1 MEEPQR
7 ARSHTVTTTASS
19 FAENFSTS
27 SSSFAYDREFLRT
40 LPGLLIVAEIVSA
53 GRAGGREALVDPGV
67 VPPQIRFQG
76 TLLAPSRLLPRVQN
90 SETASPSEVRSP
102 GALFGKRVLTLTQGV
117 YSGRDPTRWALS
129 VVLASLGSGML
140 GGR

>member
-1 MEEPQR
+1 M
-7 ARSHTVTTTASS
+7 
-19 FAENFSTS
+19 
-27 SSSFAYDREFLRT
+27 DL
-40 LPGLLIVAEIVSA
+40 
-53 GRAGGREALVDPGV
+53 GV

-102 GALFGKRVLTLTQGV
+102 GALIGKRVLTPTQDV